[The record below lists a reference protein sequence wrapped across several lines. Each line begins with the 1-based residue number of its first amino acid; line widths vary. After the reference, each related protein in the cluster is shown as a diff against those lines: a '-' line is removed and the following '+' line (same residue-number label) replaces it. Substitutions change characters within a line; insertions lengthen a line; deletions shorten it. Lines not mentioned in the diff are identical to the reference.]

1 MEIRIEA
8 SGLSV
13 VCVCGAGGEG
23 VRGGGSKMVT
33 DDTGERQGPGHV
45 GELSWGAM
53 MTKRGAGT
61 NTGTSSY
68 IYF

>member
-1 MEIRIEA
+1 M
-8 SGLSV
+8 
-13 VCVCGAGGEG
+13 CVWGGGGGGE
-23 VRGGGSKMVT
+23 GGGSKMVT